1 MNELMKHLDE
11 IKTVDKFTES
21 EHDIRYKIN
30 EELARIKASSKKN
43 RQLITTA
50 IHRLHLCE

>member
-11 IKTVDKFTES
+11 MTTVDKFTES

-30 EELARIKASSKKN
+30 KELVPVKASSKKN
-43 RQLITTA
+43 S
-50 IHRLHLCE
+50 

>member
-11 IKTVDKFTES
+11 MQTVNKFTES

-30 EELARIKASSKKN
+30 EELARIKASSKN
-43 RQLITTA
+43 NS
-50 IHRLHLCE
+50 